1 MTFDARVA
9 IVTGA
14 SQGIGRATAI
24 TLARR
29 GVAVALAARNGAALA
44 AVENR
49 VREVGGLAYTTVA
62 DVSDESGVT
71 AMVEEIE
78 RVLGPVDLL
87 INNAGVVERSAIVKT
102 GLSAWRRVLDVNLT
116 GAFLCTRA
124 VLPGMLERARGRIV
138 NVSSISGTLGTPELA
153 AYCASKWGL
162 IGFTKAAA
170 EELKPHNIQV
180 FSLCPGSVN
189 TEMLQKGLPGAVP
202 DMEPE
207 DVAGVI
213 VYLATD
219 APDAMTGAS
228 VEVFG

>member
-1 MTFDARVA
+1 
-9 IVTGA
+9 
-14 SQGIGRATAI
+14 
-24 TLARR
+24 
-29 GVAVALAARNGAALA
+29 
-44 AVENR
+44 VE
-49 VREVGGLAYTTVA
+49 T
-62 DVSDESGVT
+62 D
-71 AMVEEIE
+71 
-78 RVLGPVDLL
+78 
-87 INNAGVVERSAIVKT
+87 
-102 GLSAWRRVLDVNLT
+102 LSAWRRVLDVNLT

-124 VLPGMLERARGRIV
+124 VLPRMIDRARGRIV

-170 EELKPHNIQV
+170 EELKPHGVQV

-189 TEMLQKGLPGAVP
+189 TEMLRKGLPGATP

-213 VYLATD
+213 VYLATE

-228 VEVFG
+228 VDVFG

>member
-1 MTFDARVA
+1 MPFQPQVA

-14 SQGIGRATAI
+14 SRGIGRATAI
-24 TLARR
+24 ALARR
-29 GVAVALAARNGAALA
+29 GVAVALAARNPVALV
-44 AVENR
+44 AVENQIHA
-49 VREVGGLAYTTVA
+49 EGGRAFTLVT
-62 DVSDESGVT
+62 DVSDESRVGE
-71 AMVEEIE
+71 MVEETA
-78 RVLGPVDLL
+78 RRLGPIDLL
-87 INNAGVVERSAIVKT
+87 VNNAGVVERSAILET
-102 GLSAWRRVLDVNLT
+102 ELSAWRRVLDVNLT
-116 GAFLCTRA
+116 SAFLCTRA
-124 VLPGMLERARGRIV
+124 VLRPMIEQGRGRIV

-170 EELKPHNIQV
+170 EELKPRGVQV
-180 FSLCPGSVN
+180 FSVCPGSVN
-189 TEMLQKGLPGAVP
+189 TEMLPKGLPGAIP

-228 VEVFG
+228 VDVFG